1 MSYII
6 RIRDFLV
13 YTNIFIGSCALALTW
28 ETFILLRL
36 PATLNWYL
44 LLIFGATLFIYN
56 LHYYAKLSGS
66 KDDSR
71 LHWCRQHK
79 KLMLG
84 FVLGSFLFILGGVF
98 WHRDAIFGI
107 PGHWHTRNLI
117 IFLIIPLLA
126 IGYTFPI
133 FPKKKSL
140 RQIGWLKM
148 ISLSFIWTFSTLLLP
163 LLLDD
168 SGSLIYFSWW
178 KAGTLFIQRFIFIA
192 ALSLLFN
199 INDHEEDLRDG
210 IRTFAVALGPEQSL
224 RRGKWLMT
232 LLNTVSLSWVLFEFR
247 LLQPAPIAA
256 SALFLTILFRAFDRF
271 RPDPLESRFVIR
283 YDGLMLIQALLLI
296 FAISIFK

>member
-1 MSYII
+1 MQALF
-6 RIRDFLV
+6 RLRDFLV

-28 ETFILLRL
+28 ETFLLLQL
-36 PATLNWYL
+36 PASLNWYL

-71 LHWCRQHK
+71 LHWCRANA

-84 FVLGSFLFILGGVF
+84 FVTGSFLFILGGVF
-98 WHRDAIFGI
+98 WHRAAIFGT

-117 IFLIIPLLA
+117 IFLIIPVLA
-126 IGYTFPI
+126 LGYTFPI

-148 ISLSFIWTFSTLLLP
+148 ITLSFIWTFSTLLLP
-163 LLLDD
+163 LLLNDPA
-168 SGSLIYFSWW
+168 SLTNESWL
-178 KAGTLFIQRFIFIA
+178 KVLSLFLQRFIFIA

-199 INDHEEDLRDG
+199 INDHEEDMRDG

-224 RRGKWLMT
+224 RRGKWLMI
-232 LLNTVSLSWVLFEFR
+232 LLNSASLAWVLYGFG

-256 SALFLTILFRAFDRF
+256 SVLFLLILFRAFDRF
-271 RPDPLESRFVIR
+271 RPDPLESRFVMR

-296 FAISIFK
+296 FAISLFK